1 MPLAGPPTL
10 TASPSA
16 ASPPSMPT
24 PKPPPSKLLLPTKP
38 GPATSA
44 TARPAKHF
52 SIQEW
57 GSANEGEKI
66 LIYGKSGMG
75 KTTLASLAP
84 NPVFIGLD
92 DGGRKII
99 HPKTGKRLPM
109 VPGVSDF
116 QDLRDAI
123 RQPGLLSARSSFVID
138 TVTKLES
145 LMEPYIFAN
154 FKTKGGTAKN
164 MRDYGWDGPAHL
176 LDCFRL
182 LLTDLDG
189 LVRAGH
195 NVILL
200 AQLAQIS
207 VANSEG
213 LDYLEDGPK
222 LQHNKQYSVRTE
234 LCEWADHVFRIG
246 YTDMTVIKE
255 DAKAKAGKITGD
267 GTRCIYTGGAQ
278 HYMAKTRP
286 IGTNRVPP
294 LVSFDTPETDDLW
307 QFMFNGATAQET
319 K

>member
-1 MPLAGPPTL
+1 MLW
-10 TASPSA
+10 
-16 ASPPSMPT
+16 
-24 PKPPPSKLLLPTKP
+24 PTK
-38 GPATSA
+38 S
-44 TARPAKHF
+44 
-52 SIQEW
+52 SI
-57 GSANEGEKI
+57 
-66 LIYGKSGMG
+66 
-75 KTTLASLAP
+75 
-84 NPVFIGLD
+84 
-92 DGGRKII
+92 
-99 HPKTGKRLPM
+99 
-109 VPGVSDF
+109 
-116 QDLRDAI
+116 
-123 RQPGLLSARSSFVID
+123 VID
-138 TVTKLES
+138 TITKLES
-145 LMEPYIFAN
+145 VMEPYIFAN

-195 NVILL
+195 NVIML

-234 LCEWADHVFRIG
+234 LCEWSDHVFRIG
-246 YTDMTVIKE
+246 YTDMTVIRE

-294 LVSFDTPETDDLW
+294 LVSFATPETDDLY
-307 QFMFNGATAQET
+307 QFMFAGAEAQ
-319 K
+319 